1 MLTPMAARIVTIG
14 NFDGVHVGHAAL
26 VARARSEADAL
37 GGGPVVAMAFDPHP
51 ASVLR
56 PGREPARLTSFE
68 RRAELLRELGADEV
82 VRLEPTR
89 ALLENDPEAFLR
101 WLMERSPPTAVV
113 EGDDFRFGRGR
124 AGDSATLQALGQRF
138 GFDVHIVEPVEVAL
152 TDQTIVRASSTATR
166 WLIAHGRVRDAS
178 VMLGR
183 WYELKGVVVQGDR
196 RGRELGFPT
205 ANIETGQLL
214 PADGVYAGEAEL
226 DDGSVYVAAVSV
238 GTKPMFGGRERTL
251 EAHLLDAPQTPDGRI
266 EGLDEYGWVV
276 RVRLMGWV
284 RDQTKFGSVA
294 ELVSQIGRDCER
306 TARIVESCGGRA
318 AIAGWAMEG
327 ASR

>member
-1 MLTPMAARIVTIG
+1 MSSTVIRTAITSGDLDQACR
-14 NFDGVHVGHAAL
+14 L
-26 VARARSEADAL
+26 L
-37 GGGPVVAMAFDPHP
+37 GR
-51 ASVLR
+51 R
-56 PGREPARLTSFE
+56 PTVFG
-68 RRAELLRELGADEV
+68 EV
-82 VRLEPTR
+82 VH
-89 ALLENDPEAFLR
+89 
-101 WLMERSPPTAVV
+101 
-113 EGDDFRFGRGR
+113 GDHRGR
-124 AGDSATLQALGQRF
+124 S
-138 GFDVHIVEPVEVAL
+138 
-152 TDQTIVRASSTATR
+152 
-166 WLIAHGRVRDAS
+166 
-178 VMLGR
+178 
-183 WYELKGVVVQGDR
+183 
-196 RGRELGFPT
+196 LGFPT
-205 ANIETGQLL
+205 ANIKTGQLL

-238 GTKPMFGGRERTL
+238 GTKPMFGGHERTL

-306 TARIVESCGGRA
+306 AARIVESCGGRE